1 MLFCRT
7 LMIDSDGRLAA
18 ILNITNKKL
27 RKKAKKIGK
36 SNVVLFLLRVFFFSL
51 NKRLRSDVVRSE
63 KRLIR

>member
-36 SNVVLFLLRVFFFSL
+36 SNVVLFLLRVFFFS
-51 NKRLRSDVVRSE
+51 V
-63 KRLIR
+63 